1 MKNPSVSVAFALS
14 FALAAQ
20 AQAAP
25 VVTTNT
31 LVGTSTGTLTSWNGM
46 GGSYTAFSSLTPEQ
60 QSVEL
65 RGAIPEAQANRALPE
80 TVIALPAYKPKA
92 EASPYG
98 YGTTDVLTSVARSEA
113 CPTVAATPVGTFSKV
128 WSKSASYGNSTF
140 GSGYLGKFTLG
151 AVAGAGSNDKL
162 SAEAFGK
169 ADVTIFGSTAGIEGK
184 VYGHVH
190 GTTAYDNVYF
200 KAVGTTLY
208 SHTGTASL
216 VLNKSWSKT
225 LANASTLVW
234 IGPVPVTLSASGAGT
249 IGITGNLSYGSAT
262 LAAAAKPYG
271 ILNASASA
279 SINLVVAS
287 AGVTANLQL
296 INAAVPATASLK
308 FLTSNQFQ
316 YTVDVDS
323 TVSSLSGNVQ
333 AWAKVWYVFGSK
345 KWTTTIAS
353 WSGVTGTYP
362 IVDVHGCSG
371 AFTF

>member
-1 MKNPSVSVAFALS
+1 
-14 FALAAQ
+14 
-20 AQAAP
+20 
-25 VVTTNT
+25 
-31 LVGTSTGTLTSWNGM
+31 
-46 GGSYTAFSSLTPEQ
+46 
-60 QSVEL
+60 
-65 RGAIPEAQANRALPE
+65 
-80 TVIALPAYKPKA
+80 
-92 EASPYG
+92 
-98 YGTTDVLTSVARSEA
+98 
-113 CPTVAATPVGTFSKV
+113 
-128 WSKSASYGNSTF
+128 
-140 GSGYLGKFTLG
+140 
-151 AVAGAGSNDKL
+151 
-162 SAEAFGK
+162 
-169 ADVTIFGSTAGIEGK
+169 
-184 VYGHVH
+184 
-190 GTTAYDNVYF
+190 
-200 KAVGTTLY
+200 
-208 SHTGTASL
+208 

-234 IGPVPVTLSASGAGT
+234 IGPVPVTLAASGAGT

-308 FLTSNQFQ
+308 FLTTNQFQ